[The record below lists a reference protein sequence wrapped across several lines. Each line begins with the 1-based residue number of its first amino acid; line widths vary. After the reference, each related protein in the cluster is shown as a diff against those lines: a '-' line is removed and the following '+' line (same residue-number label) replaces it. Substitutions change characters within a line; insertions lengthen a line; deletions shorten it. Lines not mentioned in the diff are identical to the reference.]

1 MIEATPLIYIVDD
14 DKSVRKS
21 LKRLMKSAGLK
32 AKTLASAEDFLNSGY
47 QDNPGCLI
55 LDVRMPGLS
64 GLELQKQLAATG
76 SKLPI
81 IFITAHEDEKAYNAA
96 MAAGAVA
103 FLQKPFDDQTLLSA
117 IHLAFEQLIKS
128 FPGVNP

>member
-14 DKSVRKS
+14 DRSVRKS

-55 LDVRMPGLS
+55 LDVRMPDLS
-64 GLELQKQLAATG
+64 GLE
-76 SKLPI
+76 
-81 IFITAHEDEKAYNAA
+81 
-96 MAAGAVA
+96 
-103 FLQKPFDDQTLLSA
+103 
-117 IHLAFEQLIKS
+117 
-128 FPGVNP
+128 

>member
-21 LKRLMKSAGLK
+21 LKKLMKSAGLK

-55 LDVRMPGLS
+55 LDERMPGLS

-76 SKLPI
+76 SKIPI
-81 IFITAHEDEKAYNAA
+81 IFITAHEDEKACNEA
-96 MAAGAVA
+96 MEAGAVA

-117 IHLAFEQLIKS
+117 IHLAFERLIKL

>member
-14 DKSVRKS
+14 DRSVRKS

-55 LDVRMPGLS
+55 LDVRMPDLS

-76 SKLPI
+76 SKIPI
-81 IFITAHEDEKAYNAA
+81 IFIAAHEDEKACNAA
-96 MAAGAVA
+96 MEAGAVA
-103 FLQKPFDDQTLLSA
+103 FLQKPFDDQTLLGA
-117 IHLAFEQLIKS
+117 IHLAFERLIKL
-128 FPGVNP
+128 FPGVNS

>member
-1 MIEATPLIYIVDD
+1 MIQATPLIYIVDD

-47 QDNPGCLI
+47 LDDPGCLI

-64 GLELQKQLAATG
+64 GLELQQQLIDVG
-76 SKLPI
+76 SKIPI
-81 IFITAHEDEKAYNAA
+81 IFITAHEDERAYNEA
-96 MAAGAVA
+96 MKAGAVA
-103 FLQKPFDDQTLLSA
+103 FLQKPFDDQALLGA
-117 IHLAFEQLIKS
+117 IRLAFERFNKS

>member
-1 MIEATPLIYIVDD
+1 MIQATPLIYIVDD

-21 LKRLMKSAGLK
+21 LKRLMKSAGLR

-47 QDNPGCLI
+47 QDDPGCLI
-55 LDVRMPGLS
+55 LDVRMPGLN
-64 GLELQKQLAATG
+64 GLDLQKQLTAAG

-81 IFITAHEDEKAYNAA
+81 IFITAHEDERVFNAA
-96 MAAGAVA
+96 MEVGAVA

-117 IHLAFEQLIKS
+117 IHIAFEQLKKNL
-128 FPGVNP
+128 PGVNQ